1 MKRLF
6 IDMDGTLAEC
16 QEGTPFEIVCEN
28 GYAANL
34 PVNGNMVDA
43 TKSLVKLCHKKG
55 VEVFILSAVLDLSHS
70 IPDKDKWL
78 DNVLPGVFDTEHRL
92 YVPYGMNKA
101 EFVMQKLDANKNSA
115 FLSQCYLLDDYSK
128 NIREW
133 TEAGGKAIKVFNGVN
148 GRSGTFYGAYTCSW
162 LNARQIVADVLRN
175 MGLRADT
182 WVCDILSDL
191 LEENRDNIENNGGGY
206 DLGYAEGY
214 QEALT
219 DVLRGVGYPATA
231 DARE

>member
-6 IDMDGTLAEC
+6 IDMDGTLAEW

-128 NIREW
+128 NISGQKREEKPSRSL
-133 TEAGGKAIKVFNGVN
+133 TASMAGLGPSMEPIPVLGSMLGK
-148 GRSGTFYGAYTCSW
+148 SLPMS
-162 LNARQIVADVLRN
+162 
-175 MGLRADT
+175 
-182 WVCDILSDL
+182 
-191 LEENRDNIENNGGGY
+191 
-206 DLGYAEGY
+206 
-214 QEALT
+214 
-219 DVLRGVGYPATA
+219 
-231 DARE
+231 

>member
-6 IDMDGTLAEC
+6 IDMDGTLAEW

-43 TKSLVKLCHKKG
+43 TKTLVKLCRTRG
-55 VEVFILSAVLDLSHS
+55 VDVYILSAVLDFAHS

-78 DNVLPGVFDTEHRL
+78 DNVLPGVFDTEQRL
-92 YVPYGMNKA
+92 YVPNGMNKA
-101 EFVMQKLDANKNSA
+101 EFVMQKLNTNKDSA

-162 LNARQIVADVLRN
+162 LNARQIIADVLRN

-182 WVCDILSDL
+182 WVCDIIGNL

-219 DVLRGVGYPATA
+219 DVLRGVGYPAAA
-231 DARE
+231 DAIT

>member
-6 IDMDGTLAEC
+6 IDMDGTLAEL

-101 EFVMQKLDANKNSA
+101 EFVLQKLDANKNSA
-115 FLSQCYLLDDYSK
+115 FPSQCYLLEDYSK
-128 NIREW
+128 IREW
-133 TEAGGKAIKVFNGVN
+133 TEVGGKAIKVFNGVN

-182 WVCDILSDL
+182 WVCDIIGNL

>member
-6 IDMDGTLAEC
+6 IDMDGTLAEW

-101 EFVMQKLDANKNSA
+101 EFVMQKLDANKTRRSFRNVIFWMTTQRISVSGQKWEEKPSRSLTA
-115 FLSQCYLLDDYSK
+115 SM
-128 NIREW
+128 
-133 TEAGGKAIKVFNGVN
+133 AGLGPSMEPIPVLGSMLGK
-148 GRSGTFYGAYTCSW
+148 SLPMS
-162 LNARQIVADVLRN
+162 
-175 MGLRADT
+175 
-182 WVCDILSDL
+182 
-191 LEENRDNIENNGGGY
+191 
-206 DLGYAEGY
+206 
-214 QEALT
+214 
-219 DVLRGVGYPATA
+219 
-231 DARE
+231 

>member
-6 IDMDGTLAEC
+6 IDMDGTLAEW

-133 TEAGGKAIKVFNGVN
+133 TEVGGKAIKVFNGVN
-148 GRSGTFYGAYTCSW
+148 GRSGTFYGA
-162 LNARQIVADVLRN
+162 
-175 MGLRADT
+175 DT
-182 WVCDILSDL
+182 WVCDIIGNL